1 MIKTGSRRSCFC
13 LTAGLRLC
21 AKISLCVK
29 STFPT
34 AIAVFSS
41 DKCTLFPFCCP
52 IIGYL
57 ILEAC
62 RSPCDKQLAICF
74 FFTETRATC
83 SSFSLHMYTNGIN
96 GSVNQQEIISAFS
109 NALGRDPDVTSCA
122 ICFMLHATGPLVK
135 CLVGPYSVH
144 VLQRK
149 YLSVFKRKH

>member
-13 LTAGLRLC
+13 LTSGLCLC

-52 IIGYL
+52 IIGCL

-83 SSFSLHMYTNGIN
+83 SSFSLHMYKWNKWFSKPTRDYQCFLQWCPYIGK
-96 GSVNQQEIISAFS
+96 GSRCDITFNLFHVTCNWSIGEV
-109 NALGRDPDVTSCA
+109 LGRT
-122 ICFMLHATGPLVK
+122 I
-135 CLVGPYSVH
+135 
-144 VLQRK
+144 
-149 YLSVFKRKH
+149 